1 MRSAKHSQIY
11 PELKRMTEDGLTEY
25 RVEVVGTSLERKL
38 YSITP
43 RGREEFM
50 RWMDA
55 DLELPPT
62 PKSEPRLQVFFS
74 GCLPVE
80 RQVEML
86 NHQLELHRGRL
97 EHLRGNQRK
106 FSGVP
111 PQDTP
116 EFGDYLVLMHA
127 VMREEND
134 CRWLERRVELC
145 G

>member
-1 MRSAKHSQIY
+1 
-11 PELKRMTEDGLTEY
+11 MTEDGLTEY
-25 RVEVVGTSLERKL
+25 RVEVVGTSLEKKL

-50 RWMDA
+50 RWMNT

-74 GCLPVE
+74 GCLPAE
-80 RQVEML
+80 RRIEML
-86 NHQLELHRGRL
+86 AHQLELHRERL

-106 FSGVP
+106 FDGVP
-111 PQDTP
+111 LRDTP

-134 CRWLERRVELC
+134 CRWLERCVEPC